1 MLPGAAL
8 SGADAEV
15 LVFGLAAPGWIVEFD
30 ASPGRLSIVFWFMLP
45 FPEEPIPCVEG
56 VAPEVDPIPPVG
68 TEADVDPYAAGG
80 LLTPDIA

>member
-1 MLPGAAL
+1 
-8 SGADAEV
+8 
-15 LVFGLAAPGWIVEFD
+15 
-30 ASPGRLSIVFWFMLP
+30 MLP

-80 LLTPDIA
+80 LLIPDMA